1 MDLEF
6 TNRLRPWMSEFI
18 SNFKRGE
25 WIEQDFS
32 KPPFSV
38 HAKRKSLGMIKHLI
52 MANELMF

>member
-38 HAKRKSLGMIKHLI
+38 HAKRKSLGMIKHLL
-52 MANELMF
+52 N